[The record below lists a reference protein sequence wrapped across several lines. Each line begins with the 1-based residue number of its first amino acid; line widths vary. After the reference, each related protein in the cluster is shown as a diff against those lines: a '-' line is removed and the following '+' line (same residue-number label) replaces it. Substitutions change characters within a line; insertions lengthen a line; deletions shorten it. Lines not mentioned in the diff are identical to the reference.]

1 MKCPYCRQENDRV
14 VDTRVMEDGFVIRR
28 RRYCASCNR
37 RFTTYER
44 IEVTNIRVIKRDGT
58 RVPFDRDKL
67 RKGVERACWKRP
79 VSEGQISELVARV
92 ETKIE
97 NDGENEVDTNYLGE
111 NVLAYLRELDE
122 VAYVRFASV
131 YRKFDSVDD
140 FSRELGALI
149 NENSVQRRHESEQS
163 AGENDESFD

>member
-1 MKCPYCRQENDRV
+1 MKCPYCRADNDRV
-14 VDTRVMEDGFVIRR
+14 VDTRVAEDGFMIKR
-28 RRYCASCNR
+28 RRYCNVCNR

-44 IEVTNIRVIKRDGT
+44 IEVTNIRVVKRDGT
-58 RVPFDRDKL
+58 RVPFDREKL

-79 VSEGQISELVARV
+79 VSEGQISALIARV

-97 NDGENEVDTNYLGE
+97 NDGENEIDTDYIGE
-111 NVLAYLRELDE
+111 NVLACLRELDE

-140 FSRELGALI
+140 FSRELRSLLKDQS
-149 NENSVQRRHESEQS
+149 NKRRQGR
-163 AGENDESFD
+163 ARKTDETPE

>member
-1 MKCPYCRQENDRV
+1 MKCPYCRADDDRV
-14 VDTRVMEDGFVIRR
+14 VDTRVAEDGFVIKR
-28 RRYCASCNR
+28 RRYCNVCNR

-44 IEVTNIRVIKRDGT
+44 IEVTNIRVVKRDGT
-58 RVPFDRDKL
+58 RVPFDREKL

-79 VSEGQISELVARV
+79 VSEGQISALIARV

-97 NDGENEVDTNYLGE
+97 NDGENEIDTDYIGE
-111 NVLAYLRELDE
+111 NVLACLRELDE

-140 FSRELGALI
+140 FSRELRSLLKDQS
-149 NENSVQRRHESEQS
+149 NKRRQGR
-163 AGENDESFD
+163 ARKTDETPE

>member
-1 MKCPYCRQENDRV
+1 MKCPYCRADNDRV
-14 VDTRVMEDGFVIRR
+14 VDTRVAEDGFMIKR
-28 RRYCASCNR
+28 RRYCNVCNR

-58 RVPFDRDKL
+58 RVPFDREKL
-67 RKGVERACWKRP
+67 RKGIERACWKRP
-79 VSEGQISELVARV
+79 VSEGQISALIARV

-97 NDGENEVDTNYLGE
+97 NDGENEIDTDYIGE
-111 NVLAYLRELDE
+111 NVLACLRELDE

-140 FSRELGALI
+140 FWRKLRSLLK
-149 NENSVQRRHESEQS
+149 EQS
-163 AGENDESFD
+163 KKRRQGKTRKAEEPPK

>member
-1 MKCPYCRQENDRV
+1 MQCPYCRADDDRV
-14 VDTRVMEDGFVIRR
+14 VDTRVAEDGFVIKR
-28 RRYCASCNR
+28 RRYCNVCNR

-44 IEVTNIRVIKRDGT
+44 IEVTNIRVVKRDGT
-58 RVPFDRDKL
+58 RVPFDREKL

-79 VSEGQISELVARV
+79 VSEGQISALIARV

-97 NDGENEVDTNYLGE
+97 NDGENEIDTDYIGE
-111 NVLAYLRELDE
+111 NVLACLRELDE

-140 FSRELGALI
+140 FSRELRSLLKDQS
-149 NENSVQRRHESEQS
+149 NKRRQGR
-163 AGENDESFD
+163 ARKTDETPE

>member
-1 MKCPYCRQENDRV
+1 MKCPYCRADDDRV
-14 VDTRVMEDGFVIRR
+14 TDTRVAEDGFVIKR
-28 RRYCASCNR
+28 RRYCNVCNR

-58 RVPFDRDKL
+58 RVPFDREKL
-67 RKGVERACWKRP
+67 RKGIERACWKRP
-79 VSEGQISELVARV
+79 VSEGQISELIARV

-97 NDGENEVDTNYLGE
+97 NDGENEIDTDYIGE
-111 NVLAYLRELDE
+111 NVLDCLRELDE

-140 FSRELGALI
+140 FSRELRSLLKEQP
-149 NENSVQRRHESEQS
+149 NKRHHGKPREEDGPSE
-163 AGENDESFD
+163 

>member
-1 MKCPYCRQENDRV
+1 MKCPYCRADNDRV
-14 VDTRVMEDGFVIRR
+14 VDTRVAEDGFMIKR
-28 RRYCASCNR
+28 RRYCNVCNR

-58 RVPFDRDKL
+58 RVPFDREKL
-67 RKGVERACWKRP
+67 RKGIERACWKRP
-79 VSEGQISELVARV
+79 VSEGQISALIARV

-97 NDGENEVDTNYLGE
+97 NDGENEIDTDYIGE
-111 NVLAYLRELDE
+111 NVLACLRELDE

-140 FSRELGALI
+140 FSRELRSLLK
-149 NENSVQRRHESEQS
+149 EQS
-163 AGENDESFD
+163 KKRRQGKTRKADEPPK

>member
-14 VDTRVMEDGFVIRR
+14 ADTRVLEDGFVIRR
-28 RRYCASCNR
+28 RRYCSSCHR

-97 NDGENEVDTNYLGE
+97 NDGDNEVDTNYLGE

-131 YRKFDSVDD
+131 YRKFESVDD
-140 FSRELGALI
+140 FARELGTLI
-149 NENSVQRRHESEQS
+149 SENSLQKLREPKQGGEQDD
-163 AGENDESFD
+163 ADFD

>member
-1 MKCPYCRQENDRV
+1 MKCPYCRSDNDRV
-14 VDTRVMEDGFVIRR
+14 VDTRVAEDGFMIKR
-28 RRYCASCNR
+28 RRYCNVCNR

-58 RVPFDRDKL
+58 RVPFDREKL

-79 VSEGQISELVARV
+79 VSEGQISALIARV

-97 NDGENEVDTNYLGE
+97 NDGENEIDTDYIGE
-111 NVLAYLRELDE
+111 NVLACLRELDE

-140 FSRELGALI
+140 FSRELRSLLK
-149 NENSVQRRHESEQS
+149 EQS
-163 AGENDESFD
+163 KKRRQGKARKADEPPK

>member
-1 MKCPYCRQENDRV
+1 MKCPYCRADNDRV
-14 VDTRVMEDGFVIRR
+14 VDTRVAEDGFMIKR
-28 RRYCASCNR
+28 RRYCNVCNR

-58 RVPFDRDKL
+58 RVPFDREKL
-67 RKGVERACWKRP
+67 RKGIERACWKRP
-79 VSEGQISELVARV
+79 VSEGQISALIARV

-97 NDGENEVDTNYLGE
+97 NDGENEIDTDYIGE
-111 NVLAYLRELDE
+111 NVLACLRELDE

-140 FSRELGALI
+140 FSRGLRSLLK
-149 NENSVQRRHESEQS
+149 EQS
-163 AGENDESFD
+163 KKRRQGKTRKAEEPPK

>member
-1 MKCPYCRQENDRV
+1 MKCPYCRADNDRV
-14 VDTRVMEDGFVIRR
+14 VDTRVAEDGFMIKR
-28 RRYCASCNR
+28 RRYCNVCNR

-58 RVPFDRDKL
+58 RVPFDREKL
-67 RKGVERACWKRP
+67 RKGIERACWKRP
-79 VSEGQISELVARV
+79 VSEGQISALIARV

-97 NDGENEVDTNYLGE
+97 NDGENEIDTDYIGE
-111 NVLAYLRELDE
+111 NVLACLRELDE

-140 FSRELGALI
+140 FSRELRSLLK
-149 NENSVQRRHESEQS
+149 EQS
-163 AGENDESFD
+163 KKRRQGKTLKAEEPPK

>member
-1 MKCPYCRQENDRV
+1 MKCPYCRADDDRV
-14 VDTRVMEDGFVIRR
+14 VDTRIAEDGFVIKR
-28 RRYCASCNR
+28 RRYCNVCNR

-44 IEVTNIRVIKRDGT
+44 IEVTNIRVVKRDGT
-58 RVPFDRDKL
+58 RVPFDREKL

-79 VSEGQISELVARV
+79 VSEGEISALIARV

-97 NDGENEVDTNYLGE
+97 NDCENEIDTDYIGE
-111 NVLAYLRELDE
+111 NVLACLRELDE

-140 FSRELGALI
+140 FSRELRSLLKDQS
-149 NENSVQRRHESEQS
+149 NKRRQVKARKTDGESE
-163 AGENDESFD
+163 

>member
-1 MKCPYCRQENDRV
+1 MKCPYCRADNDRV
-14 VDTRVMEDGFVIRR
+14 VDTRVAEDGFMIKR
-28 RRYCASCNR
+28 RRYCNVCNR

-44 IEVTNIRVIKRDGT
+44 IEVTNIRVVKRDGT
-58 RVPFDRDKL
+58 RVPFDREKL

-79 VSEGQISELVARV
+79 VSEGQISALIARV

-97 NDGENEVDTNYLGE
+97 NDGENEIDTDYIGE
-111 NVLAYLRELDE
+111 NVLACLRELDE

-140 FSRELGALI
+140 FSRELRSLLKDQS
-149 NENSVQRRHESEQS
+149 NKRRQVKARKTDEESE
-163 AGENDESFD
+163 

>member
-1 MKCPYCRQENDRV
+1 MKCPYCRADNDRV
-14 VDTRVMEDGFVIRR
+14 VDTRVAEDGFMIKR
-28 RRYCASCNR
+28 RRYCNVCNR

-58 RVPFDRDKL
+58 RVPFDREKL

-79 VSEGQISELVARV
+79 VSEGQISALIARV

-97 NDGENEVDTNYLGE
+97 NDGENEIDTDYIGE
-111 NVLAYLRELDE
+111 NVLECLRELDE
-122 VAYVRFASV
+122 AAYVRFASV

-140 FSRELGALI
+140 FSRELHSL
-149 NENSVQRRHESEQS
+149 VKEQS
-163 AGENDESFD
+163 KNRRQGKMRKGGGASE

>member
-1 MKCPYCRQENDRV
+1 MKCPYCRADDDRV
-14 VDTRVMEDGFVIRR
+14 VDTRIAEDGFVIKR
-28 RRYCASCNR
+28 RRYCNVCNR

-44 IEVTNIRVIKRDGT
+44 IEVTNIRVVKRDGT
-58 RVPFDRDKL
+58 RVPFDREKL

-79 VSEGQISELVARV
+79 VSEGEISALIARV

-97 NDGENEVDTNYLGE
+97 NDGENEIDTDYIGE
-111 NVLAYLRELDE
+111 NVLACLRELDE

-140 FSRELGALI
+140 FSRELRSLLKDQS
-149 NENSVQRRHESEQS
+149 NKRRQVKARKTDGESE
-163 AGENDESFD
+163 

>member
-1 MKCPYCRQENDRV
+1 MKCPYCRADNDRV
-14 VDTRVMEDGFVIRR
+14 VDTRVAEDGSMIKR
-28 RRYCASCNR
+28 RRYCNVCNR

-58 RVPFDRDKL
+58 RVPFDREKL
-67 RKGVERACWKRP
+67 RKGIERACWKRP
-79 VSEGQISELVARV
+79 VSEGQISALIARV

-97 NDGENEVDTNYLGE
+97 NDGENEIDTDYIGE
-111 NVLAYLRELDE
+111 NVLACLRELDE

-140 FSRELGALI
+140 FSRELRSLLK
-149 NENSVQRRHESEQS
+149 EQS
-163 AGENDESFD
+163 KKRRQGKTRKTEEPPK

>member
-1 MKCPYCRQENDRV
+1 MKCPYGRADNDRV
-14 VDTRVMEDGFVIRR
+14 VDTRVAEDGFMIKR
-28 RRYCASCNR
+28 RRYCNVCNR

-58 RVPFDRDKL
+58 RVPFDREKL
-67 RKGVERACWKRP
+67 RKGIERACWKRP
-79 VSEGQISELVARV
+79 VSEGQISALIARV

-97 NDGENEVDTNYLGE
+97 NDGENEIDTDYIGE
-111 NVLAYLRELDE
+111 NVLACLRELDE

-140 FSRELGALI
+140 FSRELRSLLK
-149 NENSVQRRHESEQS
+149 EQS
-163 AGENDESFD
+163 KKRRQGKTRKADEPPK

>member
-1 MKCPYCRQENDRV
+1 MKCPYCRADNDRV
-14 VDTRVMEDGFVIRR
+14 VDTRVAEDGFMIKR
-28 RRYCASCNR
+28 RRYCNVCNR

-58 RVPFDRDKL
+58 RVPFDREKL
-67 RKGVERACWKRP
+67 RKGIERACWKRP
-79 VSEGQISELVARV
+79 VSEGQISALIARV

-97 NDGENEVDTNYLGE
+97 NDGENEIDTDYIGE
-111 NVLAYLRELDE
+111 NVLACLRELDE

-140 FSRELGALI
+140 FSRELRSLLK
-149 NENSVQRRHESEQS
+149 EQS
-163 AGENDESFD
+163 KKRRQGKTRKTEEPPK

>member
-1 MKCPYCRQENDRV
+1 MKCPYCRADDDRV
-14 VDTRVMEDGFVIRR
+14 VDTRIAEDGFVIKR
-28 RRYCASCNR
+28 RRYCNVCNR

-44 IEVTNIRVIKRDGT
+44 IEVTNIRVVKRDGT
-58 RVPFDRDKL
+58 RVPFDREKL

-79 VSEGQISELVARV
+79 VSEGQISALIARV

-97 NDGENEVDTNYLGE
+97 NDGENEIDTDYIGE
-111 NVLAYLRELDE
+111 NVLACLRELDE

-140 FSRELGALI
+140 FSRELRSLLKDQS
-149 NENSVQRRHESEQS
+149 NKRRQVKARKTDEESE
-163 AGENDESFD
+163 

>member
-1 MKCPYCRQENDRV
+1 MKCPYCRADNDRV
-14 VDTRVMEDGFVIRR
+14 VDTRVAEDGFMIKR
-28 RRYCASCNR
+28 RRYCNVCNR

-58 RVPFDRDKL
+58 RVPFDREKL
-67 RKGVERACWKRP
+67 RKGIERACWKRP
-79 VSEGQISELVARV
+79 VSEGQISALIARV

-97 NDGENEVDTNYLGE
+97 NDGENEIDTDYIGE
-111 NVLAYLRELDE
+111 NVLACLRELDE

-140 FSRELGALI
+140 FSRELRSLLK
-149 NENSVQRRHESEQS
+149 EQS
-163 AGENDESFD
+163 KKRRQGKTRKAEEPPK

>member
-1 MKCPYCRQENDRV
+1 MKCPYCRADNDRV
-14 VDTRVMEDGFVIRR
+14 VDTRVAEDGFMIKR
-28 RRYCASCNR
+28 RRYCNVCNR

-58 RVPFDRDKL
+58 RVPFDREKL
-67 RKGVERACWKRP
+67 RKGIERACWKRP
-79 VSEGQISELVARV
+79 VSEGQISALIARV

-97 NDGENEVDTNYLGE
+97 NDGENEIDTDYIGE
-111 NVLAYLRELDE
+111 NVLACLRELDE

-140 FSRELGALI
+140 FSRELRSLLKDQS
-149 NENSVQRRHESEQS
+149 NKRRQGR
-163 AGENDESFD
+163 ARKTDETPE

>member
-1 MKCPYCRQENDRV
+1 MKCPYCRADDDRV
-14 VDTRVMEDGFVIRR
+14 VDTRIAEDGFVIKR
-28 RRYCASCNR
+28 RRYCNVCNR

-44 IEVTNIRVIKRDGT
+44 IEVTNIRVVKRDGT
-58 RVPFDRDKL
+58 RVPFDREKL

-79 VSEGQISELVARV
+79 VSEGQISALIARV

-97 NDGENEVDTNYLGE
+97 NDGENEIDTDYIGE
-111 NVLAYLRELDE
+111 NVLACLRELDE

-140 FSRELGALI
+140 FSRELRSLLKDQS
-149 NENSVQRRHESEQS
+149 NKRRQVKARKTDGESE
-163 AGENDESFD
+163 

>member
-1 MKCPYCRQENDRV
+1 MKCPYCRADNDRV
-14 VDTRVMEDGFVIRR
+14 VDTRVAEDGFMIKR
-28 RRYCASCNR
+28 RRYCNVCNR

-58 RVPFDRDKL
+58 RVPFDREKL
-67 RKGVERACWKRP
+67 RKGIERACWKRP
-79 VSEGQISELVARV
+79 VSEGQISALIARV

-97 NDGENEVDTNYLGE
+97 NDGENEIDTDYIGE
-111 NVLAYLRELDE
+111 K

-140 FSRELGALI
+140 FSRELRSLLK
-149 NENSVQRRHESEQS
+149 EQS
-163 AGENDESFD
+163 KKRRQGKTRKAEEPPK

>member
-1 MKCPYCRQENDRV
+1 MKCPYCRADDDRV
-14 VDTRVMEDGFVIRR
+14 VDTRVAEDGFMIKR
-28 RRYCASCNR
+28 RRYCNVCNR

-58 RVPFDRDKL
+58 RVPFDREKL
-67 RKGVERACWKRP
+67 RKGIERACWKRP
-79 VSEGQISELVARV
+79 VSEGQISALIARV

-97 NDGENEVDTNYLGE
+97 NDGENEIDTDYIGE
-111 NVLAYLRELDE
+111 NVLACLRELDE

-140 FSRELGALI
+140 FSRELRSLLK
-149 NENSVQRRHESEQS
+149 EQS
-163 AGENDESFD
+163 KKRRQGKTRKAEEPPK